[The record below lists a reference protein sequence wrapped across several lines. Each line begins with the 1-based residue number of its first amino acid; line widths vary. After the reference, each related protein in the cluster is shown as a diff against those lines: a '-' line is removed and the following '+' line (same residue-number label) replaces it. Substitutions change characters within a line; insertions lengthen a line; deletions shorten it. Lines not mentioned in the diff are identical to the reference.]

1 MSAVVYACAT
11 AVVVSVALSA
21 TARAQQVTRPPESEA
36 TANERTAGAT
46 VRDPFVRHIAVTS
59 EAPDRPAT
67 VPRAEGFPGLSIE
80 DIALRGVL
88 QASGGSI
95 AFVQA
100 PDEKHHVIRAG
111 DRLRDG
117 HVHAIT
123 VEGLILIA
131 DEGGTVSQD
140 TRRAIRLSI
149 RAQGEDR

>member
-1 MSAVVYACAT
+1 MSVVVSSCVA
-11 AVVVSVALSA
+11 AVVVSMALSA
-21 TARAQQVTRPPESEA
+21 TARVQQVTQPPESEA
-36 TANERTAGAT
+36 TANGRTAGAT
-46 VRDPFVRHIAVTS
+46 GRDPFVRHIAVTS
-59 EAPDRPAT
+59 EARDQPAT

-117 HVHAIT
+117 RVHAIT

-131 DEGGTVSQD
+131 DQGGTAAQG
-140 TRRAIRLSI
+140 TRREIRLSI
-149 RAQGEDR
+149 RPQGEDR